1 MLLVGL
7 TGNYGMGKSSV
18 LSAFRD
24 LGAIT
29 RDSDVVVADLLTR
42 RDIVR
47 EVAAIFGR
55 AVIDRDGLLDK
66 NKIADNIFNN
76 SKLRYRLEALLHPL
90 VMDEIDRF
98 IFKFIK
104 KRVVLVVEV
113 PLLFEGR
120 YQCRF
125 HKTITVFTSQK
136 TALERLKKAG
146 VSRKQALVR
155 LKAQMPI
162 REKKRLADYTI
173 DNNGTKEE
181 TLKQVKKIFQ
191 SMNFIMY
198 P

>member
-29 RDSDVVVADLLTR
+29 IDSDAVVAGLLTR
-42 RDIVR
+42 KEIVR
-47 EVAAIFGR
+47 EVAAIFGED
-55 AVIDRDGLLDK
+55 VIDRDGLLDK
-66 NKIADNIFNN
+66 KIIADKIFNN
-76 SKLRYRLEALLHPL
+76 SKLRTRLEAILHPL

-98 IFKFIK
+98 VLRYIK
-104 KRVVLVVEV
+104 KRVIMVVEV

-120 YQCRF
+120 YQGRF
-125 HKTITVFTSQK
+125 HKTITVFTAQK
-136 TALERLKKAG
+136 TALDRLIHAG
-146 VSRKQALVR
+146 ISRKDALAR

-173 DNNGTKEE
+173 NNNGTRKE
-181 TLKQVKKIFQ
+181 TLRQIREIYA
-191 SMNFIMY
+191 SLLSE
-198 P
+198 